1 MNRDRPTDEETD
13 MAETPAGPPKKI
25 MLATDLSGRGDRALD
40 RATGLAH
47 AWGAELL
54 VVHALGE
61 GELAE
66 ANGLLPSWR
75 RAPDFAARVEQQIR
89 DDIRGPCPALRFHI
103 EEGSPLTVILEA
115 ARREHPDLLVVAM
128 GRSGAM
134 GGLSRT
140 VDELFRQSPCSML
153 VVKKRP
159 HGAYGH
165 ILVGTDYTT
174 EARRGLEVATR
185 LFPSAAVVV
194 MHAYEMPY
202 RNLYLDISL
211 AERFGGVE
219 QETMANWLAQAEI
232 SDDARA
238 RTTFLIEHGPP
249 EVMLDAY
256 VTERGADLTVIG
268 AYERSRLFHL
278 MVGGMGPRIVQSVSS
293 DLLVVRAGPPAG

>member
-1 MNRDRPTDEETD
+1 
-13 MAETPAGPPKKI
+13 

-40 RATGLAH
+40 RATGLADE
-47 AWGAELL
+47 WGAELL

-61 GELAE
+61 AE
-66 ANGLLPSWR
+66 VQDAAGILPSWR
-75 RAPDFAARVEQQIR
+75 RPQDFAARVEQQIR

-103 EEGSPLTVILEA
+103 EEGAPLRVILEA
-115 ARREHPDLLVVAM
+115 VRRERPDLLVVAM
-128 GRSGAM
+128 GRAGAM

-159 HGAYGH
+159 NGPYGH
-165 ILVGTDYTT
+165 ILVGADYSP
-174 EARRGLEVATR
+174 EARSGLEAATR

-202 RNLYLDISL
+202 RNLYLDPTL

-219 QETMANWLAQAEI
+219 QQTMSAWLAEAEI
-232 SDDARA
+232 ADDARA
-238 RTTFLIEHGPP
+238 RITSLIEHGPP
-249 EVMLDAY
+249 EAMLGAY

-268 AYERSRLFHL
+268 AYERSRLFH
-278 MVGGMGPRIVQSVSS
+278 MVVRGNGPRIVQSVSS
-293 DLLVVRAGPPAG
+293 DVLVVRAEPLAE